1 MRARSRALLVAL
13 FSLLVT
19 LAPAHAGATRFEILA
34 SAAQNAT
41 GNGGAISVSGIKEL
55 VTYFDCTASSGT
67 GETLDMLLQ
76 SSSDGGTNWYDLPY
90 ELGQVSDGDGTETAT
105 TTNKRDFVELA
116 ADVAC
121 TGVKSVAKYQ
131 LFGDLVRAR
140 WFIAGTTPSYTFS
153 LRAIGK

>member
-1 MRARSRALLVAL
+1 MRWTQRLLL
-13 FSLLVT
+13 FQVVIW
-19 LAPAHAGATRFEILA
+19 LAAASPVHAGATRFEILA
-34 SAAQNAT
+34 SAEQNAT

-55 VTYFDCTASSGT
+55 VAYFDCTASSGT

-90 ELGQVSDGDGTETAT
+90 ELGQVSDGDGTETAA